1 MALFPKAKQVDSDA
15 EELIEKAEESV
26 EQESAEELVD
36 QKGYFVL
43 AHPYI
48 LQKGN
53 IKITSDSTGK
63 YTPKDDEEQA
73 LLDYHVIRGNIQFLK
88 G

>member
-1 MALFPKAKQVDSDA
+1 MALFPKAKQVDS
-15 EELIEKAEESV
+15 EVEESV
-26 EQESAEELVD
+26 EQELVA

-48 LQKGN
+48 LQQGN
-53 IKITSDSTGK
+53 IKITPDSTGK

-73 LLDYHVIRGNIQFLK
+73 LLDYHVIRGNIRFFK

>member
-15 EELIEKAEESV
+15 EEFIEKAEESV
-26 EQESAEELVD
+26 GQEPTKEPIV

-53 IKITSDSTGK
+53 IKITPDSTGK
-63 YTPKDDEEQA
+63 YTPKNDEEQA
-73 LLDYHVIRGNIQFLK
+73 LLDYHVTRGNIQFFK

>member
-1 MALFPKAKQVDSDA
+1 MALFPKAKQVDS
-15 EELIEKAEESV
+15 EVEESV
-26 EQESAEELVD
+26 EQELVD

-53 IKITSDSTGK
+53 IKITPDSTGK

-73 LLDYHVIRGNIQFLK
+73 LLDYHVIRGNIRFLK

>member
-1 MALFPKAKQVDSDA
+1 MALFPKAKQADS
-15 EELIEKAEESV
+15 EVEESV
-26 EQESAEELVD
+26 EQELVD

-43 AHPYI
+43 VHPYI

-73 LLDYHVIRGNIQFLK
+73 LLDYHVTRGNIQFFK